1 MKKIVNI
8 RVYGIQEIEGEE
20 QTQEVVTTGEYYEQ
34 DKKRFL
40 MYEEAVEGSRKGV
53 RTLVK
58 ESDKCI
64 EVVKSGYMSV
74 KMHFAD
80 GASFTSPYET
90 PQGTLSLRT
99 VTKEIKKEP
108 REKGFLWEMKYSIY
122 MDNQYIGENTLGIE
136 ADFN

>member
-8 RVYGIQEIEGEE
+8 RVYGVQEIDGEE
-20 QTQEVVTTGEYYEQ
+20 QSQEVVTTGEYYEQ

-40 MYEEAVEGSRKGV
+40 LYEEDVEGSRKKV

-64 EVVKSGYMSV
+64 EVVKNGYMSV

-99 VTKEIKKEP
+99 VTKGIKKEQ
-108 REKGFLWEMKYSIY
+108 RENGFLWEMKYSIY
-122 MDNQYIGENTLGIE
+122 MDDQYIGENTLGIE
-136 ADFN
+136 VNF